1 MLKKGSRWQKR
12 LLTLERAMKRL
23 KPFEYREA
31 KTLGEAIEIL
41 AGEGPRAVLLAGGT
55 DLLVRMKQGVI
66 TPSLLVNMKRIA
78 GLDRIE
84 RSAAGGLTIGALTP
98 IATLERSELIRQSHP
113 VITQAAGLLG
123 SPSIRRLA
131 TLGGNVGRAS
141 PAADMVPALIALKAR
156 IFAEGPAGE
165 KDIPIDTFFK
175 GPGKTVLAPAEIIT
189 AIFLPDPALAAGAAY
204 LKLGRR
210 EGMDCAL
217 VGVAAALS
225 LGGDDRVVEARL
237 AIASCGPVPLRA
249 KNAETILLAGPLDE
263 NRLREA
269 ARATAENSCPITDR
283 RACSDYR
290 KEMVEVLAFRALRDA
305 WQAARNAL

>member
-1 MLKKGSRWQKR
+1 
-12 LLTLERAMKRL
+12 MKRL
-23 KPFEYREA
+23 KPFEYREPN
-31 KTLGEAIEIL
+31 TLGEAIEIL
-41 AGEGPRAVLLAGGT
+41 IGEGPRALPLAGGT
-55 DLLVRMKQGVI
+55 DLLVRMKQGVVA
-66 TPSLLVNMKRIA
+66 PSLLVNLKRIA

-84 RSAAGGLTIGALTP
+84 RSAAGGMTIGPLTP
-98 IATLERSELIRQSHP
+98 IAAVERSESLRQSYP
-113 VITQAAGLLG
+113 VLIQAAGLLG

-165 KDIPIDTFFK
+165 NEIPIDAFFK
-175 GPGKTVLAPAEIIT
+175 GPGSTVLAPAEIIT
-189 AIFLPDPALAAGAAY
+189 AIFLPDPAPAAGAAY

-225 LGGDDRVVEARL
+225 LGRGDRVVEARL

-249 KNAETILLAGPLDE
+249 ESAEAVLLAGPLDE
-263 NRLREA
+263 DRLREA
-269 ARATAENSCPITDR
+269 ARATAGNSCPITDM

-290 KEMVEVLAFRALRDA
+290 KEMVEVLAYRALRAA
-305 WQAARNAL
+305 WQTARRSR

>member
-1 MLKKGSRWQKR
+1 
-12 LLTLERAMKRL
+12 MKRL
-23 KPFEYREA
+23 KPFEYREP

-41 AGEGPRAVLLAGGT
+41 AGEGPRALPLAGGT
-55 DLLVRMKQGVI
+55 DLLVRMKQGAVA
-66 TPSLLVNMKRIA
+66 PSLLVNLKRIV

-84 RSAAGGLTIGALTP
+84 RSAAGGQTIGALVS
-98 IATLERSELIRQSHP
+98 IAEVERSSPLRQSHP
-113 VITQAAGLLG
+113 VLIQAAGLLG
-123 SPSIRRLA
+123 SPSIRCMA

-141 PAADMVPALIALKAR
+141 PAADMVPSLIALKAR
-156 IFAEGPAGE
+156 VCAEGPAGKRE
-165 KDIPIDTFFK
+165 IPVDAFFK
-175 GPGKTVLAPAEIIT
+175 GPGQTVLGPAEIIT
-189 AIFLPDPALAAGAAY
+189 AIFLPKPAPAAGAAY

-249 KNAETILLAGPLDE
+249 KSAETILLAGPLDE

-269 ARATAENSCPITDR
+269 ARATAGNSCPITDM

-290 KEMVEVLAFRALRDA
+290 KEMVEVLAFRALKDA
-305 WQAARNAL
+305 WQAARSAINRGK

>member
-1 MLKKGSRWQKR
+1 
-12 LLTLERAMKRL
+12 MKRL
-23 KPFEYREA
+23 KPFEYREP

-41 AGEGPRAVLLAGGT
+41 AGEGPRALLLAGGT
-55 DLLVRMKQGVI
+55 DLLVRMKQGLVA
-66 TPSLLVNMKRIA
+66 PSLLVNLKRIV

-84 RSAAGGLTIGALTP
+84 RSAAGGLTIGTLAP
-98 IATLERSELIRQSHP
+98 IAAVERSSPLRQSHP
-113 VITQAAGLLG
+113 VLIQAAGLLG

-141 PAADMVPALIALKAR
+141 PAADMVPALIVLKAR
-156 IFAEGPAGE
+156 IFAEGPAGKRE
-165 KDIPIDTFFK
+165 IPVDAFFK
-175 GPGKTVLAPAEIIT
+175 GPGQTVLAPAEIIT
-189 AIFLPDPALAAGAAY
+189 AIFLPDPAPAAGAAY

-225 LGGDDRVVEARL
+225 LGGDGGVDEARVAL
-237 AIASCGPVPLRA
+237 AACGPVPLRA
-249 KNAETILLAGPLDE
+249 TSAEAILLAGPLDE

-269 ARATAENSCPITDR
+269 ARATAGDSSPITDM
-283 RACSDYR
+283 RACADYR

-305 WQAARNAL
+305 WHAARNAP

>member
-1 MLKKGSRWQKR
+1 
-12 LLTLERAMKRL
+12 MKRL
-23 KPFEYREA
+23 KPFEYREPN
-31 KTLGEAIEIL
+31 TLEEAMTIL
-41 AGEGPRAVLLAGGT
+41 AGEGPRAFALAGGT
-55 DLLVRMKQGVI
+55 DLLVRMKQGVLA
-66 TPSLLVNMKRIA
+66 PSLLVNLKRIA

-84 RSAAGGLTIGALTP
+84 RSAGGGMAIGALAP
-98 IATLERSELIRQSHP
+98 IAAVERSGAVRQSYP
-113 VITQAAGLLG
+113 VLLQAAGLLG
-123 SPSIRRLA
+123 SPSIRSLA

-156 IFAEGPAGE
+156 VVAEGPAGKKE
-165 KDIPIDTFFK
+165 VPIDAFFK
-175 GPGKTVLAPAEIIT
+175 GPGATVLEPAEIIT
-189 AIFLPDPALAAGAAY
+189 VIFLPDPAPASGAAY

-225 LGGDDRVVEARL
+225 LAGNDRVVEARL

-249 KNAETILLAGPLDE
+249 ESAEAILLAGPLDVG
-263 NRLREA
+263 RLREA
-269 ARATAENSCPITDR
+269 ARTTAENSCPITDM

-305 WQAARNAL
+305 WQTARRAL

>member
-1 MLKKGSRWQKR
+1 
-12 LLTLERAMKRL
+12 MKRL
-23 KPFEYREA
+23 KPFEYCEPN
-31 KTLGEAIEIL
+31 TLGEAIEIL
-41 AGEGPRAVLLAGGT
+41 VGEGPRALPLAGGT
-55 DLLVRMKQGVI
+55 DLLVRMKQGVVA
-66 TPSLLVNMKRIA
+66 PSLLVNLKRIA
-78 GLDRIE
+78 ALDRIE
-84 RSAAGGLTIGALTP
+84 RSAAGGMTIGSLTP
-98 IATLERSELIRQSHP
+98 IATVERSEPLRQSHP
-113 VITQAAGLLG
+113 VLIQAAGLLG

-156 IFAEGPAGE
+156 IFAEGPAGKKE
-165 KDIPIDTFFK
+165 IPIDAFFK
-175 GPGKTVLAPAEIIT
+175 GPGSTVLEPAEIIT
-189 AIFLPDPALAAGAAY
+189 AIVLPDPAPAAGAAY

-225 LGGDDRVVEARL
+225 LGRGDRVVEARL

-249 KNAETILLAGPLDE
+249 ASAEAILLAGPLDE

-269 ARATAENSCPITDR
+269 ARATAGNSCPITDM

-290 KEMVEVLAFRALRDA
+290 KEMVEVLAYRALRAA
-305 WQAARNAL
+305 WQTARSAQ

>member
-1 MLKKGSRWQKR
+1 
-12 LLTLERAMKRL
+12 MKRL
-23 KPFEYREA
+23 KPFDHREPSTLREA
-31 KTLGEAIEIL
+31 IGIL
-41 AGEGPRAVLLAGGT
+41 AGEGPRALPLAGGT
-55 DLLVRMKQGVI
+55 DLLVRMKQGVVA
-66 TPSLLVNMKRIA
+66 PSILVNLKRIA

-84 RSAAGGLTIGALTP
+84 RLTGGGMTIGALTP
-98 IATLERSELIRQSHP
+98 IAAVERSEPLRQSHP
-113 VITQAAGLLG
+113 VLIQAAGLLG

-156 IFAEGPAGE
+156 IAAEGPAGKRE
-165 KDIPIDTFFK
+165 IPIDAFFK
-175 GPGKTVLAPAEIIT
+175 GPGSTVLGPAEIIT
-189 AIFLPDPALAAGAAY
+189 AIVLPDPAPATAAVY

-225 LGGDDRVVEARL
+225 FGGDERVVDARL

-249 KNAETILLAGPLDE
+249 ESAEAVLLAGPLDE
-263 NRLREA
+263 SRLREA
-269 ARATAENSCPITDR
+269 ARETAGNSCPITDM

-290 KEMVEVLAFRALRDA
+290 REMVEVLAYRALREA
-305 WQAARNAL
+305 WQAAKRVQ

>member
-1 MLKKGSRWQKR
+1 
-12 LLTLERAMKRL
+12 MKRL
-23 KPFEYREA
+23 KPFEYCEPS
-31 KTLGEAIEIL
+31 TLGEAIGIL
-41 AGEGPRAVLLAGGT
+41 VGEGPRALPLAGGT
-55 DLLVRMKQGVI
+55 DLLVRMKQGVVA
-66 TPSLLVNMKRIA
+66 PSLLVNLKRIA

-84 RSAAGGLTIGALTP
+84 RSAAGGMTIGALTP
-98 IATLERSELIRQSHP
+98 IAAVERSEPLRQSHP
-113 VITQAAGLLG
+113 VLIQAAGLLG

-156 IFAEGPAGE
+156 IFAEGPAGKKE
-165 KDIPIDTFFK
+165 IPIDAFFK
-175 GPGKTVLAPAEIIT
+175 GPGSTVLAPAEIIT
-189 AIFLPDPALAAGAAY
+189 AIVLPDPAPAAGAAY

-225 LGGDDRVVEARL
+225 LGRGDRVVEARL

-249 KNAETILLAGPLDE
+249 ASAEAILLAGPLDE
-263 NRLREA
+263 SRLREA
-269 ARATAENSCPITDR
+269 ARATAGNSCPITDM

-290 KEMVEVLAFRALRDA
+290 KEMVEVLAYRALCEA
-305 WQAARNAL
+305 WQTARRSR

>member
-1 MLKKGSRWQKR
+1 
-12 LLTLERAMKRL
+12 MKRL
-23 KPFEYREA
+23 MPFEYREA
-31 KTLGEAIEIL
+31 KSLGEAIEIL
-41 AGEGPRAVLLAGGT
+41 AGEGPRALLLAGGT
-55 DLLVRMKQGVI
+55 DLLVRMKQGVL
-66 TPSLLVNMKRIA
+66 TPSLLVNLKRVT

-98 IATLERSELIRQSHP
+98 IAEVERSELIRQSRP
-113 VITQAAGLLG
+113 VLTQAAGLLG

-141 PAADMVPALIALKAR
+141 PAADMVPALIVLKAR
-156 IFAEGPAGE
+156 IVTEGPAGKKE
-165 KDIPIDTFFK
+165 IPIDAFFK
-175 GPGKTVLAPAEIIT
+175 GPGQTVLGPAEIIT
-189 AIFLPDPALAAGAAY
+189 AILLPDPAAAAGAVY

-225 LGGDDRVVEARL
+225 LGGDGGVVEARL
-237 AIASCGPVPLRA
+237 AMASCGPVPLRA
-249 KNAETILLAGPLDE
+249 ESAETILLAGLLDE

-269 ARATAENSCPITDR
+269 ARAAAGSSCPISDM

-290 KEMVEVLAFRALRDA
+290 KEMVEVLAFRALCSA
-305 WQAARNAL
+305 WQTARRAI

>member
-1 MLKKGSRWQKR
+1 
-12 LLTLERAMKRL
+12 MKRL
-23 KPFEYREA
+23 MPFEYREA
-31 KTLGEAIEIL
+31 KSLGEAIEIL
-41 AGEGPRAVLLAGGT
+41 AGEGPRALLLAGGT
-55 DLLVRMKQGVI
+55 DLLVRMKQGVL
-66 TPSLLVNMKRIA
+66 TPSLLVNLKRVT

-98 IATLERSELIRQSHP
+98 IAEVERSELIRQSRP
-113 VITQAAGLLG
+113 VLTQAAGLLG

-141 PAADMVPALIALKAR
+141 PAADMVPALIVLKAH
-156 IFAEGPAGE
+156 IVAEGPAGKKE
-165 KDIPIDTFFK
+165 IPIDAFFK
-175 GPGKTVLAPAEIIT
+175 GPGQTVLGPAEIIT
-189 AIFLPDPALAAGAAY
+189 AILLPDPAAATGAAY

-225 LGGDDRVVEARL
+225 LGGDGGVVEARL
-237 AIASCGPVPLRA
+237 AMASCGPVPLRA
-249 KNAETILLAGPLDE
+249 ESAETILLAGPLDE

-269 ARATAENSCPITDR
+269 ARAAAASSCPISDM

-290 KEMVEVLAFRALRDA
+290 KEMVEVLAFRALCSA
-305 WQAARNAL
+305 WQTARRAI

>member
-1 MLKKGSRWQKR
+1 
-12 LLTLERAMKRL
+12 MKRL
-23 KPFEYREA
+23 MPFEYREA
-31 KTLGEAIEIL
+31 KSLGEAIEIL
-41 AGEGPRAVLLAGGT
+41 AGEGPRARLLAGGT

-66 TPSLLVNMKRIA
+66 APSLLVNLKKVA

-84 RSAAGGLTIGALTP
+84 RSAAGGLTIGALTT
-98 IATLERSELIRQSHP
+98 IEAVEHSECIEQNHAVL
-113 VITQAAGLLG
+113 TQAAILLG

-141 PAADMVPALIALKAR
+141 PAADMVPALIVLKAR
-156 IFAEGPAGE
+156 IVAEGPAGKQE
-165 KDIPIDTFFK
+165 IPIDAFFK
-175 GPGKTVLAPAEIIT
+175 GPGQTVLGPADIVT
-189 AIFLPDPALAAGAAY
+189 AICLPEPAAAAGAAY

-225 LGGDDRVVEARL
+225 LDQGGRVMEARL
-237 AIASCGPVPLRA
+237 AMASCGPVPLRA
-249 KNAETILLAGPLDE
+249 ESAETILLAGPLDE

-269 ARATAENSCPITDR
+269 ARAAAGSSCPITDM

-290 KEMVEVLAFRALRDA
+290 REMVEVLAFRALREA
-305 WQAARNAL
+305 LQTARRVR